1 MEKEQFT
8 LGRIDIP
15 NKTTDAYP
23 LQEEFEGM
31 ASSYSKISDLDG
43 LVQEALTGNSNI
55 LTSVRYDEE
64 LVNNYSRHYR
74 SYVSSFY
81 SLFCDP
87 PIIEFSNVDF
97 EGFVQ
102 KAQSIGYLRRKK
114 THTTAMVMQFV
125 AVTSQIAEFLNQ
137 IYEAATHKAPA
148 YKYME
153 IGARLLDYTDRKMF
167 RKMYNV
173 MRKIND
179 PSVARCIVDVS
190 LKNEFLVDYP
200 FPHSHQYYGERT
212 AMADYSYT
220 FSARHYPKIP
230 IAPVKLHNSALCSEY
245 NTANCSLI
253 FGLGLQAAL
262 FEVPQKNDFTVLSFA
277 GTQPFGGRTLN
288 NVFTDL
294 CQIQHG
300 PETTY
305 LAAVG
310 ILSEL
315 AKAVK
320 GQIKVVGH
328 SLGGGLMQYACA
340 AIDDIRIAGTGFN
353 SAGLSSYS
361 CYTLTGERIHR
372 NKGRIEHICAST
384 DPVSKVGK
392 LIGTVGHVDTHTYK
406 PFSHSMDDLNE
417 KLNRGKISCY
427 KQ

>member
-1 MEKEQFT
+1 MEKDQFT
-8 LGRIDIP
+8 LGRIEVP
-15 NKTTDAYP
+15 NIADASP
-23 LQEEFEGM
+23 LQRVFEGFV
-31 ASSYSKISDLDG
+31 SSYSKISEYLYG

-55 LTSVRYDEE
+55 LTSVRYNEE
-64 LVNNYSRHYR
+64 LVNDYSKHYR
-74 SYVSSFY
+74 GYVSGFY
-81 SLFCDP
+81 SLFCDSP
-87 PIIEFSNVDF
+87 KIQFSNVDLA
-97 EGFVQ
+97 GFVQ
-102 KAQSIGYLRRKK
+102 KAQGIGYLRRRQ
-114 THTTAMVMQFV
+114 TRTIAMVMQYV
-125 AVTSQIAEFLNQ
+125 TVTSQIAEFLNQ

-179 PSVARCIVDVS
+179 PSLARCIVDVS

-200 FPHSHQYYGERT
+200 FSHSHQYYGERT

-220 FSARHYPKIP
+220 FKDRHCPKISIVP
-230 IAPVKLHNSALCSEY
+230 IQLSNSSLCSEY
-245 NTANCSLI
+245 NTTNCSLK

-288 NVFTDL
+288 NVYTDL
-294 CQIQHG
+294 CQILHG

-372 NKGRIEHICAST
+372 NKGRIEHLCAST

-392 LIGTVGHVDTHTYK
+392 LIGTVGHVDTRK
-406 PFSHSMDDLNE
+406 LLSHSLDDLNE
-417 KLNRGKISCY
+417 TLNRGKISCY
-427 KQ
+427 MP